1 MNILINFRYISTIDL
16 SEGSISDAINSE
28 EIDLLT
34 KDYKKIA
41 IEYKKYDVKGEEFL
55 TNDNLY
61 LETRNIIKSAAL
73 ECIGNFNDCKDY
85 LCYLWLDEI
94 CSICINGTKAIPL
107 EDANTYVN
115 FEDLKHTVQKCV
127 FELVEKDPG
136 INPNNYS
143 DVFFVVYLDIIE
155 KEIPSFF
162 VNSDWYK

>member
-16 SEGSISDAINSE
+16 SEGSISDAIDSN
-28 EIDLLT
+28 EIDLLVDDF
-34 KDYKKIA
+34 KEIA
-41 IEYKKYDVKGEEFL
+41 TEYKKRHVNGKDFL
-55 TNDNLY
+55 TNDKLHSNVK
-61 LETRNIIKSAAL
+61 NIIRIAAL
-73 ECIGNFNDCKDY
+73 EQIKNFNKCKDY

-94 CSICINGTKAIPL
+94 CSICINGKKAIPL

-115 FEDLKHTVQKCV
+115 FEDLKHTVQKSI
-127 FELVEKDPG
+127 FELVEKDPT

-155 KEIPSFF
+155 KGIPSFF